1 MTEDTLIRI
10 VGPQGTDE
18 VNDSGKRYPISPD
31 GGFYVPA
38 EALGPLLKTGG
49 FIVQPRTQSE
59 IVTDIARL
67 VATLKPGRIRDLFSA
82 ALIDIFPDAPDRA
95 PPSPATD
102 DQPAANATR
111 TAFAAPL
118 ASSVPKLVIP
128 NPAAVPLGRVSG
140 DG

>member
-31 GGFYVPA
+31 GGFYLPA

-67 VATLKPGRIRDLFSA
+67 VATLKPGRIRDLFST
-82 ALIDIFPDAPDRA
+82 ALIDIFPDAPNDPPFA
-95 PPSPATD
+95 PP
-102 DQPAANATR
+102 AAAVAEANESQ
-111 TAFAAPL
+111 AAPNFPRLVLPIPSLSL
-118 ASSVPKLVIP
+118 AAS
-128 NPAAVPLGRVSG
+128 